1 MIDMMKPAGWKA
13 VPGSGFENKRPI
25 KPPIIDPAIP
35 RSADFQKP
43 RCWRPGTRNS
53 AMPPTIA
60 PTTIDQ
66 MMCSIS
72 LFVSVAQA
80 ITPVC
85 RKAILFLARSTLTAA
100 HADD

>member
-13 VPGSGFENKRPI
+13 VPGSGFENTRPI

-66 MMCSIS
+66 MMCSIG
-72 LFVSVAQA
+72 LFGSAAQA
-80 ITPVC
+80 ITPVY
-85 RKAILFLARSTLTAA
+85 RKAILFLARLVLPAA
-100 HADD
+100 P